1 MTAQEMRVV
10 ALKDQVLS
18 AFAKHETALLR
29 ISEDGPAG
37 DEYDKKLCQMMACAI
52 CSDLAMSRHYA
63 KAEGD
68 DA

>member
-1 MTAQEMRVV
+1 MTAQEMRVA

-18 AFAKHETALLR
+18 AFAKHETSLQR

-37 DEYDKKLCQMMACAI
+37 DEYDKNLCQMMASAI
-52 CSDLAMSRHYA
+52 VGDLAMSRHYA
-63 KAEGD
+63 KVEAD